1 MSGGIHLLSRN
12 TVTALLLFLGIS
24 AALPVQATTPGKW
37 LDYDGDGKTDYA
49 LFRPAEGKWHVLKSS
64 NFSEALLQFGA
75 IGDIPVPGDYD
86 GDGITDHAVFRPS
99 NGSW

>member
-1 MSGGIHLLSRN
+1 MFQKLCASLFVLAFGVTLVSAQTASRR
-12 TVTALLLFLGIS
+12 TM
-24 AALPVQATTPGKW
+24 
-37 LDYDGDGKTDYA
+37 DYDGDGKTDYA